1 MLPFSCL
8 SSYLL
13 EKKNQKPKILHCT
26 YSLFPYRTEYDAYRS
41 DLEYYNSAPKTE
53 INLAKKTETEDVFNR
68 QKLEFER
75 LRSDVQIKLKFLDEN
90 RVINNQLI
98 G

>member
-1 MLPFSCL
+1 MISF
-8 SSYLL
+8 
-13 EKKNQKPKILHCT
+13 
-26 YSLFPYRTEYDAYRS
+26 FRTEYDAYRS

-90 RVINNQLI
+90 RVSR
-98 G
+98 